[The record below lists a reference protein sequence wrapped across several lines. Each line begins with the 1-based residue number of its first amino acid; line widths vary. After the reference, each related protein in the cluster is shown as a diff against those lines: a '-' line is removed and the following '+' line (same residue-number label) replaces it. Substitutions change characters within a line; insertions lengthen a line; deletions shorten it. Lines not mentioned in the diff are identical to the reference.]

1 MFMIVWMCIWHSSTR
16 EGKQTR
22 VGLQWEA
29 SRKSWPWKS
38 LVKSWINHRS
48 FHGEFPMPNEV
59 GGCFR
64 FWWKTNLGVSF
75 QIGGNVANHTNINKP
90 PAVWQEIG
98 IGSTRLHLNFVFCI
112 RMAMWRWISPH
123 VVQRSYQVGSIYPMN
138 IPSFSTKNGGRKPG
152 NPGDLCV
159 QSPSDIRSPKWR
171 PILIWIVSS
180 ARRIHPTWSGAHG
193 ISPDSRVPQ
202 CSDLNHRTKW

>member
-29 SRKSWPWKS
+29 SPWRSWPWKS

-48 FHGEFPMPNEV
+48 FHGEFPVPNEV

-64 FWWKTNLGVSF
+64 FWWKTNLGMSL

-90 PAVWQEIG
+90 PPVWQEIG
-98 IGSTRLHLNFVFCI
+98 IGSTRLLLNFVFCI

-123 VVQRSYQVGSIYPMN
+123 VAQRSYQVGSISHEYPIVVEEN
-138 IPSFSTKNGGRKPG
+138 QGTLVICVFSRPVTSGHPNEDQFWSETCPQHGGSTPR
-152 NPGDLCV
+152 
-159 QSPSDIRSPKWR
+159 I
-171 PILIWIVSS
+171 SS
-180 ARRIHPTWSGAHG
+180 WSGAHG
-193 ISPDSRVPQ
+193 ISPDSPLV
-202 CSDLNHRTKW
+202 LT